1 MAENGEKTMVPA
13 DGEEPV
19 DTAEKLLQL
28 IADKE
33 RLAKFRY
40 IHCRHHFKY
49 VLDVL
54 TKPGRFYTAKCR
66 VR

>member
-1 MAENGEKTMVPA
+1 MVPA

-33 RLAKFRY
+33 RLAKYRY
-40 IHCRHHFKY
+40 IHCSILQLIADKERLAKY
-49 VLDVL
+49 RYSTL
-54 TKPGRFYTAKCR
+54 
-66 VR
+66 

>member
-40 IHCRHHFKY
+40 I
-49 VLDVL
+49 L
-54 TKPGRFYTAKCR
+54 YT
-66 VR
+66 VGTTLNMYWTF